1 LLSDWGAVFIFLAV
15 AVVFGAGGIVTSFL
29 IHPRKNTPQKAI
41 TYECGVDT
49 IGPTWVQFKTSYF
62 LYALLFVIFD
72 VETVYLYPW
81 AVKFKS
87 LGLFAFIEMII
98 FLLILIIGL
107 WYAWKE
113 GALEWK

>member
-1 LLSDWGAVFIFLAV
+1 MLSDWGSVLLFFIVGV
-15 AVVFGAGGIVTSFL
+15 AFGAGGIITAFL
-29 IHPRKNTPQKAI
+29 IAPRRTTAEKIT

-49 IGPTWVQFKTSYF
+49 IGPTWIQFRTSYF

-72 VETVYLYPW
+72 VEAVYLYPW
-81 AVKFKS
+81 ALKFKS

-98 FLLILIIGL
+98 FLFILIIGL

-113 GALEWK
+113 GAFEWM